1 MTAYFIFVVLRTGRG
16 GTTGFLRDK
25 ARQALE
31 GCTKVRCEAMERVG
45 SRGTPE
51 APHKGHGRQQK
62 GKFDLEKKVPQKNSE
77 NSKLKLVPEENLE
90 AYCRHHRHS
99 MGKLLHRQEGTAS
112 GAGLPAGLGAGDGF
126 RLTCQ
131 DQGKG
136 LLP

>member
-1 MTAYFIFVVLRTGRG
+1 MVGQRDFYGTRRGRHWRG
-16 GTTGFLRDK
+16 PPK
-25 ARQALE
+25 A
-31 GCTKVRCEAMERVG
+31 GCRAMERVG

-90 AYCRHHRHS
+90 AYCRHHRHP
-99 MGKLLHRQEGTAS
+99 MGKLLHRQAGTAS
-112 GAGLPAGLGAGDGF
+112 GAGLPAELGAGDGF
-126 RLTCQ
+126 RRTCQ